1 MKITNKENLCKY
13 LQENLINDDRAE
25 VFSEVICILSNERFK
40 SFYNECLETE
50 KEYMDETGESC
61 FTLWRDMNIECVIE
75 ELCLLTDEQIL
86 NNFGSYYN
94 DAVIVMNEDGEGFV
108 FFEALY

>member
-25 VFSEVICILSNERFK
+25 VFSEVVWIQTNEGF
-40 SFYNECLETE
+40 NESIKKYE
-50 KEYMDETGESC
+50 KIMMEYEDSIT
-61 FTLWRDMNIECVIE
+61 FWYDANIYSLVE

-94 DAVIVMNEDGEGFV
+94 DAVIIANEDGEGFV